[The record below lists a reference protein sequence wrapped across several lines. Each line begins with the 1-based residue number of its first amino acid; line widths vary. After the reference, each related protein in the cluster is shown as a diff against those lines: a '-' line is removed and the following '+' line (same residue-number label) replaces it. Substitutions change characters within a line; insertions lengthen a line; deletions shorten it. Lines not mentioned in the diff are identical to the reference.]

1 MRRLP
6 AVLLFIVSGIALA
19 APPKGFDGRVQALMR
34 QMEVPGATV
43 AIVENGA
50 VTLARGYGLRSQGGT
65 ERVGPDTLFQ
75 IGSTTKAFTT
85 AALGIL
91 VDEGKLRWD
100 DRVIDHLPGFQM
112 YDPWV
117 TREITVRDLLVHR
130 SGLGLGHGDLLFIP
144 STNLSRDET
153 VRRVR
158 FLKPATSFR
167 SAYAYDNILYIVA
180 GAVIEAVSGQR
191 WEDFVRDRIFVPL
204 GMDRSVTNDPDRLV
218 VADRAFPHGRVG
230 EIRGIG
236 TQIAFDERMVALGEN
251 SAPAGAIASGAN
263 DLAKWLL
270 VQLAGGNLPGSGARL
285 FSEASAREMWQPVVP
300 LPITPLPGALADAT
314 PSFRSYALGWV
325 AQDYRGHRVI
335 THNGATLGFRAI
347 IMLLPEKNVGFALA
361 MNSEDGPFLA
371 GLQFELL
378 DHYLGL
384 PKRDWP
390 KAFAEFIAGRN
401 ARGLEAVRAAAASR
415 PESKPSLPLPA
426 YAGRYTDVWYGPIEI
441 TEDSGALAIDFLQT
455 PGMRAKLEHWAYD
468 TFVAR
473 WQDPLTEP
481 AYVTFS
487 LDAGGQ
493 PERITMKAVSPVA
506 DFSYDYHHLEFRPV
520 PPAP

>member
-1 MRRLP
+1 MRILAVALLLVIP
-6 AVLLFIVSGIALA
+6 AATVA
-19 APPKGFDGRVQALMR
+19 APPKGFDARVEALMR

-43 AIVENGA
+43 AIVENGV
-50 VTLARGYGLRSQGGT
+50 VTLARGYGLRSQGGA
-65 ERVGPDTLFQ
+65 EKVGPDTLFQ
-75 IGSTTKAFTT
+75 IGSTTKAFTA
-85 AALGIL
+85 AALAIL

-144 STNLSRDET
+144 ATSLSREET

-191 WEDFVRDRIFVPL
+191 WEEFVEARVFAPL
-204 GMDRSVTNDPDRLV
+204 GMERSVTNDPDRLS
-218 VADRAFPHGRVG
+218 VADRALPHGRVG

-236 TQIAFDERMVALGEN
+236 AQLAFDEKAVALGEN

-263 DLAKWLL
+263 DLAQWLL
-270 VQLAGGNLPGSGARL
+270 VQLAGGKLPGSAERL

-300 LPITPLPGALADAT
+300 LPITPLPGPLADAT
-314 PSFRSYALGWV
+314 PKFRNYALGWNV
-325 AQDYRGHRVI
+325 QDYRGHRI
-335 THNGATLGFRAI
+335 LGHGGATLGFRATVVLI
-347 IMLLPEKNVGFALA
+347 PEQGVGIAMA
-361 MNSEDGPFLA
+361 MNSEEGPFLL
-371 GLQFELL
+371 GLQYELL

-384 PKRDWP
+384 RKRDWAQ
-390 KAFAEFIAGRN
+390 AFSDFVAQRN
-401 ARGLEAVRAAAASR
+401 AKALDAVRAAAASR
-415 PESKPSLPLPA
+415 PESRPSLPLPW
-426 YAGRYTDVWYGPIEI
+426 YAGKYADVWYGPIEI
-441 TEDSGALAIDFLQT
+441 TEDAGALTIDFLQT
-455 PGMRAKLEHWAYD
+455 PGMRARLEHWAYD

-487 LDAGGQ
+487 LDAGGK
-493 PERITMKAVSPVA
+493 PSRITMKAVSPVA
-506 DFSYDYHHLEFRPV
+506 DFSYDYHHLEFTPV
-520 PPAP
+520 ASPP